1 MYYIDK
7 HPITCYTFSQR
18 LDTPQRAQIVPQ
30 WPPFLK
36 NQCYGDVGSFFVPT
50 LKNYKFVSSPKA
62 TTHLLKS
69 KKARSYKANGKTYV
83 LDLEKNSIGLV
94 VKTWGFDY
102 EGFVIPRTRAELIGT
117 KNRIQL
123 RKMDGPLDG
132 VDQVALRYYLDI
144 LRRNG

>member
-1 MYYIDK
+1 MK
-7 HPITCYTFSQR
+7 T
-18 LDTPQRAQIVPQ
+18 AQ
-30 WPPFLK
+30 
-36 NQCYGDVGSFFVPT
+36 
-50 LKNYKFVSSPKA
+50 A

-69 KKARSYKANGKTYV
+69 KKARSYKTNGNTYV

-102 EGFVIPRTRAELIGT
+102 EGFVIPQNRAELIGT

-144 LRRNG
+144 LRRSE